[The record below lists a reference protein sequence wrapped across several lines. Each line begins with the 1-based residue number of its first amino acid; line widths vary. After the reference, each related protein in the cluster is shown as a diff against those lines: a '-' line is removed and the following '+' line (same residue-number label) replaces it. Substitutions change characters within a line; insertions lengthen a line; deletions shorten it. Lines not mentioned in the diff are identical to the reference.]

1 MFCVAARSPHPE
13 IEIQKKYYRGYF
25 FYRAQLFDWG
35 QKPEF
40 GSLEHY
46 WAKTRVRLFRASVTS
61 HSYSNLMESAY
72 NDVPEKLF
80 FGSPKVVKNIINGL
94 TGRVTARMIT
104 TY

>member
-1 MFCVAARSPHPE
+1 MIGRS
-13 IEIQKKYYRGYF
+13 I
-25 FYRAQLFDWG
+25 
-35 QKPEF
+35 
-40 GSLEHY
+40 
-46 WAKTRVRLFRASVTS
+46 TS